1 MIVDLLL
8 LAILALRAF
17 RGYRRGL
24 IATLVSLGGRIAAV
38 FLAMLLASPIS
49 RLVAALIE
57 TPADETPILGNFA
70 AGAKETVA
78 YGIVFA
84 VLLLLFLI
92 AAKVLTSLA
101 KKFNKIPVL
110 GKVNRI
116 LGLSLGIFEGLLFTW
131 AICTV
136 LALFPDGTLVSASD
150 TFFLRFFATINPVT
164 FIVDALLSA

>member
-1 MIVDLLL
+1 MVVDLLL

-38 FLAMLLASPIS
+38 FLALLLASPVS
-49 RLVAALIE
+49 RLIAGLIE
-57 TPADETPILGNFA
+57 TPADGTPILGSFA
-70 AGAKETVA
+70 AGAKETIS

-84 VLLLLFLI
+84 VLLVLFLI
-92 AAKVLTSLA
+92 AAKILTVLA

-116 LGLSLGIFEGLLFTW
+116 LGLSLGIFEGLIFTW

-136 LALFPDGTLVSASD
+136 LALFPDGTLVNASD
-150 TFFLRFFATINPVT
+150 TLLVRFFAAVNPVT
-164 FIVDALLSA
+164 LIVDSLLQA